1 MTLTQCKAVIASYNK
16 QVELC
21 EKRLATAE
29 ELEAPAIEIALHR
42 DNLDRALNYREHVRS
57 TKLSDFA

>member
-1 MTLTQCKAVIASYNK
+1 MNFKQAAAVIALYNK

-21 EKRLATAE
+21 EKRLVAAE
-29 ELEAPAIEIALHR
+29 EVEAPAIEIALHR